1 MMSISKKP
9 PAIEVLHLCEDA
21 RQLSD
26 LLDLQATAN
35 IRPYLLTNPRSGSRW
50 WWMRA
55 WSDVREWRK
64 LLSGFH
70 VPLVHAHTFASGMA
84 AVRGDAP
91 VVYGLDTFV
100 DHYLT
105 DDSGKWMDRSFR
117 AAEQFVLAQAEAI
130 IVPTAA
136 MRHAVLSRDVAK
148 QKVFWV
154 PDAIAYGFSE
164 RDEWLR
170 QTFDVPANELTVFC
184 ATANTAVLHAIAEC
198 LKSAVG
204 MRFFLR
210 ASHVL
215 HSRPMMIP
223 LLDDRDLI
231 AAMRSADIVIAGD
244 ELSAVAA
251 MRHGAALLLADTLYL
266 RDLAPQHGGCMW
278 FRSGEELSCKL
289 KMLSAEPEVRRK
301 HAEAGRKYI
310 LAERSPEAITRAYL
324 AAYRYALE
332 HRRSTGQPSDLSGS
346 LVPVHAA

>member
-1 MMSISKKP
+1 MPISKKP
-9 PAIEVLHLCEDA
+9 AAIEVLHLCEDA
-21 RQLSD
+21 RQIAD

-64 LLSGFH
+64 LLGGFQI
-70 VPLVHAHTFASGMA
+70 PLVHAHTFASGMA
-84 AVRGDAP
+84 AIRGEAP

-136 MRHAVLSRDVAK
+136 MRHAVLSREVEKA
-148 QKVFWV
+148 KVFWI

-164 RDEWLR
+164 GDEWLR
-170 QTFDVPANELTVFC
+170 RTFDVPSHELTVFC

-198 LKSAVG
+198 LKGAVG
-204 MRFFLR
+204 IRFFLR
-210 ASHVL
+210 ASSLL

-231 AAMRSADIVIAGD
+231 PAIRSADIVIAGD
-244 ELSAVAA
+244 EDSAVLT
-251 MRHGAALLLADTLYL
+251 MRHGTALLLADTLYL

-278 FRSGEELSCKL
+278 FRTGEELSHKL
-289 KMLSAEPEVRRK
+289 KMLSTEPEVRRK

-310 LAERSPEAITRAYL
+310 LSERSPENITRAYVE
-324 AAYRYALE
+324 AYRYALE
-332 HRRSTGQPSDLSGS
+332 HKRSMGMPSDLSGS